1 MKTNNNGDAEKN
13 GRAFKGPS
21 YPGDQKAKLSAN
33 ANKKWVRLATVV
45 AYFLCVSLAA
55 VILVIYYGLIWE
67 PVKRILSAGQ
77 VGNISTLDS
86 DASMMNTK
94 DGKDTAGVDALGAAG
109 AYTSLHKSF
118 TLLQNKN
125 TTNVTAVSA
134 DNASSEPLPARRVEA
149 ASVYFSR
156 SWVSRYKRRLVPQL
170 GSFIAASEG
179 SASSAW
185 PEEEAGDDVF
195 SGDVMNLPLATG
207 VPRGHQPSAVVNS
220 RFVRRGKR
228 SVHDD
233 ASRATA
239 PKATLIGDYDDGGNL
254 DVNAPL
260 VTAAGSGEPIWG
272 AEKEDSSVF
281 VAEDSNPTEKPISID
296 STAAVKE
303 VRRLVS
309 IPLPLSKRCGD

>member
-1 MKTNNNGDAEKN
+1 MKTINNNNNRDAEKN

-67 PVKRILSAGQ
+67 PVKRILSAGPA
-77 VGNISTLDS
+77 GNISTLDS
-86 DASMMNTK
+86 DASMINTK
-94 DGKDTAGVDALGAAG
+94 DSKNTAGVTVLGPAG
-109 AYTSLHKSF
+109 AYTSQHKSF
-118 TLLQNKN
+118 TSLQNNN
-125 TTNVTAVSA
+125 TTNITAVNA
-134 DNASSEPLPARRVEA
+134 DNEPVPARRVEA

-156 SWVSRYKRRLVPQL
+156 RWVSRFKRRLVPQL

-179 SASSAW
+179 SANSAW
-185 PEEEAGDDVF
+185 PEEEAGVDVF

-207 VPRGHQPSAVVNS
+207 VPRRHQPSAVVNS

-233 ASRATA
+233 AASATT
-239 PKATLIGDYDDGGNL
+239 PKATLIGDYDDGGDL

-260 VTAAGSGEPIWG
+260 VTAAGSGEPIRG
-272 AEKEDSSVF
+272 TEKEDSSGF
-281 VAEDSNPTEKPISID
+281 VAEDSNPTEKPIRID

-303 VRRLVS
+303 VRRLES